1 MTNDLPTMRNGTGLP
16 PLAEHNRR
24 VQAALRLRGLLISI
38 PWYRQR
44 ERESG
49 FRVWETLQASGYM
62 AFWTPNSQASS
73 TPATEWEPLMPR
85 VLDRP

>member
-1 MTNDLPTMRNGTGLP
+1 MTTELPPTRNGTGLS

-24 VQAALRLRGLLISI
+24 VQAALRLRELLISI

-49 FRVWETLQASGYM
+49 FRVWETMQASGYM
-62 AFWTPNSQASS
+62 AFWTPNSKASS
-73 TPATEWEPLMPR
+73 IPEEPLTPR
-85 VLDRP
+85 VLAHP